1 MIPKYGCLLL
11 GLLTVC
17 GAAAQH
23 PDDEYYP
30 YAARQE
36 ERTPLLLTD
45 STLFYRAVQTT
56 SDLYAEHTA
65 FNLPYV
71 SVKRRGLNYRDES
84 ASVGGV
90 PLSSRYFGAMRLLG
104 ADEVR
109 YGGLAAADGATGGAG
124 GLRLFRFADDYPQAS
139 RYAAVSFTDRNYL
152 AGARLSVTEPL
163 GCDWSGTAA
172 LDARTGR
179 DMHVEGV
186 FTNALTASLRAAKR
200 FGDDHNLSLTLIVP
214 PSVRG
219 TRLSSA
225 EEAFR
230 LTGDRLYNPAWGFQH
245 GKVRNSRVR
254 REFVPLAVF
263 SYRMPVSQS
272 TSLAADFSAEYGT
285 RKYSALGWYDARTP
299 MPDNY
304 RYLPGYTGDRE
315 T

>member
-56 SDLYAEHTA
+56 PDLYAEHTA

-163 GCDWSGTAA
+163 GRGWSGTAA

-230 LTGDRLYNPAWGFQH
+230 LTGDRL
-245 GKVRNSRVR
+245 
-254 REFVPLAVF
+254 
-263 SYRMPVSQS
+263 
-272 TSLAADFSAEYGT
+272 
-285 RKYSALGWYDARTP
+285 
-299 MPDNY
+299 
-304 RYLPGYTGDRE
+304 
-315 T
+315 